1 MGKSGTKFIIA
12 GLAGVAAGFALGI
25 LFAPEKGSKTRKKL
39 KKKLKGVAESLGDQY
54 PENMGFLK
62 TLFPENREE
71 EAAEDETEE
80 TSLETK
86 N

>member
-39 KKKLKGVAESLGDQY
+39 KKKLKGVPNPWAI
-54 PENMGFLK
+54 NTRKIWVFLK
-62 TLFPENREE
+62 HYFLRTGKKKRLKMK
-71 EAAEDETEE
+71 
-80 TSLETK
+80 LK
-86 N
+86 KQV